1 MPDYNATV
9 DYLRKPTEAE
19 IVARAERRAKALEK
33 RKRDAPAAMAEYRA
47 REEATLKR
55 MLKLRAERIAR
66 EVSAAVAPPQ
76 TRAKLAASGPGRT
89 RRGQADPR

>member
-1 MPDYNATV
+1 MSDHNATV

-19 IVARAERRAKALEK
+19 IGARAERRAKALEK
-33 RKRDAPAAMAEYRA
+33 QKREAPEAVAEYRA
-47 REEATLKR
+47 REEATLQR

-76 TRAKLAASGPGRT
+76 TQAKLAASGPGRT
-89 RRGQADPR
+89 RRGQARPR